1 MDVYLLSLLL
11 NNAGISAINTPSAG
25 FVTCD
30 PTIPLT
36 VTLRNGGSNPLTS
49 VTITVT
55 RNATTIQTFN
65 WTGNLA
71 SLATVSVPLNAVPL
85 VLGANNIQV
94 CTSLPI
100 QLLIQIQNDCITVR
114 EPRVQE
120 LPCLWLKDL
129 KRNFPAC
136 RMDKK

>member
-1 MDVYLLSLLL
+1 MQ
-11 NNAGISAINTPSAG
+11 AISAINTPAAG

-36 VTLRNGGSNPLTS
+36 VTLRNLGSNPLTS

-55 RNATTIQTFN
+55 RNATTVQTFN

-85 VLGANNIQV
+85 VLGANAIQI
-94 CTSLPI
+94 CTSIPNGVADSDPA
-100 QLLIQIQNDCITVR
+100 NDCMTVNGTRGAGTAITIG
-114 EPRVQE
+114 
-120 LPCLWLKDL
+120 
-129 KRNFPAC
+129 
-136 RMDKK
+136 

>member
-1 MDVYLLSLLL
+1 MQWVLDNCVSSLKTSNGCVPPVLVA
-11 NNAGISAINTPSAG
+11 NNASISAINTPSVG

-36 VTLRNGGSNPLTS
+36 VTLRNGGSNLLTS

-55 RNATTIQTFN
+55 RNATTVQTFN

-85 VLGANNIQV
+85 VLGANTIQV
-94 CTSLPI
+94 CTSNPNGVADSDPS
-100 QLLIQIQNDCITVR
+100 NDCATVTGT
-114 EPRVQE
+114 QGTGM
-120 LPCLWLKDL
+120 PCLG
-129 KRNFPAC
+129 
-136 RMDKK
+136 